1 MNLDEFTQ
9 ITLTVASESGIA
21 SYAPTIIAREQ
32 VRVIQGI
39 PEGYDHREAIQE
51 VILQSGLGTEEFFF
65 GVRSGHQEITTGH
78 HREGTTTFV
87 RILGLQ
93 QGFTLVP
100 APACDWWTLD
110 GPSQPRGSEH

>member
-39 PEGYDHREAIQE
+39 PEGYDHRQAIQE
-51 VILQSGLGTEEFFF
+51 VIQQQGLGDEEFFF
-65 GVRSGHQEITTGH
+65 GVRSGAQEITTGH
-78 HREGTTTFV
+78 HRHGVIQFA
-87 RILGLQ
+87 RILGLA
-93 QGFTLVP
+93 QGFTIVP
-100 APACDWWTLD
+100 MESCEWWAP
-110 GPSQPRGSEH
+110 GGSAQATEH

>member
-9 ITLTVASESGIA
+9 ITLTVASEGGIA

-51 VILQSGLGTEEFFF
+51 VILQSRFENEEFYF

-78 HREGTTTFV
+78 HLEGSTRFV
-87 RILGLQ
+87 RILGLT

-100 APACDWWTLD
+100 VETCEWWRLD
-110 GPSQPRGSEH
+110 GPGHQPGSEH